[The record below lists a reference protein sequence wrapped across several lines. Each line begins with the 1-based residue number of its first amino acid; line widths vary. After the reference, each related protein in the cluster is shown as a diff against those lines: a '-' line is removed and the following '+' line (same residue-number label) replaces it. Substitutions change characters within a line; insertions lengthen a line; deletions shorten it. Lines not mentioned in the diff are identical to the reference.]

1 MGRWSGSARGSR
13 GIRHRISGRLR
24 SAGRPLVIVCLAV
37 AATQA
42 AWGVVVPVLPLY
54 AEEFGANATQLGLL
68 IALFGVGRL
77 VVNIPAGILC
87 ERLDPRRLLL
97 WSVVAVVLLQVATA
111 FAPTLDVLLGL
122 RFAAGLAGGMAIT
135 SGMTLVVHL
144 TRLADRGS
152 AMSLLQ
158 GFQLIGGAFG
168 PALGGLVATLWGY
181 RAPFLAC
188 GVMAALVVTFGWR
201 TLLRTASPG
210 RTPSD
215 PPASADADRAVRPQA
230 RSAVRRL
237 LTDRSYLAICG
248 VGFSI
253 FLNRFAG
260 TQSLVPIIAYTVVG
274 LSVGQFGGLLGIV
287 TFVNLIMVTI
297 AGRLSDRIG
306 RKRVIVPGLAM
317 VGLALPAYA
326 VTSDPLWFASVVLVT
341 GVALGFSGPT
351 PAAYMADVAP
361 ADGRGPAVGIYRTAG
376 DLAAVVGPI
385 GLGWIVDHVGYRSA
399 VLVLATVT
407 LLAVGVFAGIA
418 RETVSRPPVRSG
430 GEPPP
435 VGTPGMDE
443 SSSR

>member
-1 MGRWSGSARGSR
+1 
-13 GIRHRISGRLR
+13 
-24 SAGRPLVIVCLAV
+24 VVCLAV

-42 AWGVVVPVLPLY
+42 AWGVVVPVLLLY
-54 AEEFGANATQLGLL
+54 AEEFGANATELGLL

-87 ERLDPRRLLL
+87 ERMDPRRLLL
-97 WSVVAVVLLQVATA
+97 WSVVAVVMLQAATA

-122 RFAAGLAGGMAIT
+122 RLAAGLAGGMAIT

-144 TRLADRGS
+144 TKLADRGA

-168 PALGGLVATLWGY
+168 PALGGLVASLWGY

-188 GVMAALVVTFGWR
+188 GLMAALVVTFGAR
-201 TLLRTASPG
+201 TLLRTAAPG
-210 RTPSD
+210 NVPAD
-215 PPASADADRAVRPQA
+215 PPVGADTDADADRAVPPPP

-260 TQSLVPIIAYTVVG
+260 TQSLVPIIAYTVAG
-274 LSVGQFGGLLGIV
+274 LTVAQFGGLLGMV
-287 TFVNLIMVTI
+287 TLTNLIMVTI

-306 RKRVIVPGLAM
+306 RKRVIVPGLAT
-317 VGLALPAYA
+317 VGCALPAYA
-326 VTSDPLWFASVVLVT
+326 VTSDPLWFAAVVLVT

-399 VLVLATVT
+399 VLVLASVT
-407 LLAVGVFAGIA
+407 LLAVGVFAGVA
-418 RETVSRPPVRSG
+418 RETVSRPAVRPG
-430 GEPPP
+430 GAPPS
-435 VGTPGMDE
+435 VGTPGKDE